1 MVNYARAFSQSE
13 SGMNNNN
20 WLGLRLGIDIHISMY
35 FKKCYCNIVKV
46 KCTVIFY
53 KSHRDQIKFSILLA
67 HPSIHPPIH
76 PSFIHPI
83 PFSSISNSHPFR
95 CWGFLSSCAVAVN
108 CGPLNAPVDGTI
120 IERVAYTFG
129 HRIVFEC
136 KSPGYE
142 MKGSKIRT
150 CQSDGQWSGSLTK
163 CESKYFITTGRA
175 KYNPE

>member
-1 MVNYARAFSQSE
+1 M
-13 SGMNNNN
+13 
-20 WLGLRLGIDIHISMY
+20 D
-35 FKKCYCNIVKV
+35 
-46 KCTVIFY
+46 
-53 KSHRDQIKFSILLA
+53 
-67 HPSIHPPIH
+67 
-76 PSFIHPI
+76 
-83 PFSSISNSHPFR
+83 
-95 CWGFLSSCAVAVN
+95 

-120 IERVAYTFG
+120 IERVAYTYG

-142 MKGSKIRT
+142 MKGSKLRT